1 MNTITGAGGSS
12 AGKKLLLVDG
22 HSILNRAFYG
32 MPDLTNAKGVH
43 TGAVYGFLNILFSQ
57 IDELQPDYLTVAFD
71 VHAPTFRHEAYAEY
85 KGTRKSMPEELREQV
100 PLMKKMLT
108 AMGIPICEQA
118 GLEADDILGTLAKK
132 AQAMD
137 MDVVL
142 LSGDRDLLQIATDRI
157 CVRIPRTR
165 KGQTVIDDFREAQVL
180 ETYGVTPLQFIE
192 VKALMGDASDNIPGV
207 PKVGEKTAT
216 QLIRQFG
223 SVDGVYEHLDE
234 IKKPALH
241 KNLAENEDQAR
252 MSLFLAAIKTDCDV
266 ELDMEKA
273 AAGGYYTREAFEL
286 CTELGFK
293 NILPRFD
300 RDVVEETAGG
310 FDILEITEKKALS
323 ELEDFL
329 LSKIRSGQEMV
340 IGVWPVLDFPGYGMD
355 SPAVL
360 TGVGIS
366 SSPAG
371 ARKADG
377 NWFIRAD
384 GAGENSAD
392 ILSFLKELRIAV
404 RETGRGSGKKPEA
417 ETMPAG
423 SSEPGA
429 VPSGAVSSGTASS
442 KETVSSKEAVSSQK
456 TDSSKD
462 FVPLKEEPASLL
474 AVFGQKGHMFL
485 WGIDAEAEF
494 SEGIRLEG
502 ILDLLVGSYLVN
514 PLKSDYEIE
523 DVASEYLGISLQ
535 GAKSLFGKKTWARAF
550 GEEPGAVISYAC
562 RAADAI
568 RQAAP
573 LVRSKL
579 QDSGMWE
586 LYTQIERPLTFV
598 LSDME
603 RLGIR
608 IQPEALKA
616 YSDSL
621 GGRIDELEQQIYR
634 ETEETFNIA
643 SPKQLGEV
651 LFEKMGLPGGKKTKT
666 GYSTAAGVLEKLA
679 PDYPVVND
687 ILEYRGLTKLRST
700 YADGLMAFVADDRR
714 IHTTLRQTITATGR
728 ISSTD
733 PNLQNIP
740 MKTDLGRQIRKAFI
754 PREGYTFTDADYSQ
768 IELRILAHMSG
779 DPGLIEAYRE
789 NEDIHRITASKV
801 FHTPFDEVT
810 PLQRRNAKAVN
821 FGIVYGISSFGLSQ
835 GLSISRAEAAEYI
848 KAYFKTYPGIK
859 IFLDG
864 LVSSAKK
871 EGYAITMYGR
881 RRPVP
886 ELSSSNFMQRSFGER
901 VAMNSPIQGSAADIM
916 KIAMIRVWER
926 LEREKLQSRL
936 ILQIHDELLIETAPG
951 EEEAVRRVLEEEM
964 EHSADLSVRLETDV
978 HSGADWYM
986 AK

>member
-132 AQAMD
+132 AQAVD

-157 CVRIPRTR
+157 CIRIPRTR

-216 QLIRQFG
+216 QLIREFG

-234 IKKPALH
+234 VKKPALH
-241 KNLAENEDQAR
+241 KTLAENEDKAR

-273 AAGGYYTREAFEL
+273 AAGGYYTKEAFEL

-310 FDILEITEKKALS
+310 FEPLEIVEEKALAQMK
-323 ELEDFL
+323 DTL
-329 LSKIRSGQEMV
+329 LSEIRSGQEMV
-340 IGVWPVLDFPGYGMD
+340 IGVWPVLDFPGYGME

-371 ARKADG
+371 AKSADG
-377 NWFIRAD
+377 NWFIRTD
-384 GAGENSAD
+384 STGENNAAV
-392 ILSFLKELRIAV
+392 LSFLKELRTAV
-404 RETGRGSGKKPEA
+404 RE
-417 ETMPAG
+417 
-423 SSEPGA
+423 SS
-429 VPSGAVSSGTASS
+429 TASDSRETSAASDLKESSAASES
-442 KETVSSKEAVSSQK
+442 KENTGSM
-456 TDSSKD
+456 
-462 FVPLKEEPASLL
+462 L

-494 SEGIRLEG
+494 SEGIRMEG

-586 LYTQIERPLTFV
+586 LYTQIERPLTFI

-603 RLGIR
+603 SLGIR

-634 ETEETFNIA
+634 ETGETFNIA

-700 YADGLMAFVADDRR
+700 YADGLMAYVADDRR

-801 FHTPFDEVT
+801 FHTPIDEVT

-951 EEEAVRRVLEEEM
+951 EEETVRRILEEEM
-964 EHSADLSVRLETDV
+964 EHAADLSVRLETDV

>member
-132 AQAMD
+132 AQAVD

-157 CVRIPRTR
+157 CIRIPRTR

-216 QLIRQFG
+216 QLIREFG

-234 IKKPALH
+234 VKKPALH
-241 KNLAENEDQAR
+241 KTLAENEDKAR

-273 AAGGYYTREAFEL
+273 AAGGYYTKEAFEL

-310 FDILEITEKKALS
+310 FEPLEIVEEKALAQMK
-323 ELEDFL
+323 DTL
-329 LSKIRSGQEMV
+329 LSEIRSGQEMV
-340 IGVWPVLDFPGYGMD
+340 IGVWPVLDFPGYGME

-371 ARKADG
+371 AKSADG
-377 NWFIRAD
+377 NWFIRTD
-384 GAGENSAD
+384 STGENNAAV
-392 ILSFLKELRIAV
+392 LSFLKELRTAV
-404 RETGRGSGKKPEA
+404 RE
-417 ETMPAG
+417 
-423 SSEPGA
+423 SS
-429 VPSGAVSSGTASS
+429 TASDSRETSAASDLKESSAASGS
-442 KETVSSKEAVSSQK
+442 KENTGSM
-456 TDSSKD
+456 
-462 FVPLKEEPASLL
+462 L

-494 SEGIRLEG
+494 SEGIRMEG

-535 GAKSLFGKKTWARAF
+535 GAKSLFGKKTWAQAF

-573 LVRSKL
+573 LVRRKL
-579 QDSGMWE
+579 QESGMWE
-586 LYTQIERPLTFV
+586 LYTQIERPLTFI

-603 RLGIR
+603 SLGIR

-634 ETEETFNIA
+634 ETGETFNIA

-700 YADGLMAFVADDRR
+700 YADGLMAYVADDRR

-801 FHTPFDEVT
+801 FHTPIDEVT

-951 EEEAVRRVLEEEM
+951 EEETVRRILEEEM
-964 EHSADLSVRLETDV
+964 EHAADLSVRLETDV

>member
-1 MNTITGAGGSS
+1 M
-12 AGKKLLLVDG
+12 
-22 HSILNRAFYG
+22 
-32 MPDLTNAKGVH
+32 
-43 TGAVYGFLNILFSQ
+43 
-57 IDELQPDYLTVAFD
+57 
-71 VHAPTFRHEAYAEY
+71 
-85 KGTRKSMPEELREQV
+85 
-100 PLMKKMLT
+100 
-108 AMGIPICEQA
+108 
-118 GLEADDILGTLAKK
+118 
-132 AQAMD
+132 
-137 MDVVL
+137 
-142 LSGDRDLLQIATDRI
+142 
-157 CVRIPRTR
+157 
-165 KGQTVIDDFREAQVL
+165 
-180 ETYGVTPLQFIE
+180 
-192 VKALMGDASDNIPGV
+192 
-207 PKVGEKTAT
+207 
-216 QLIRQFG
+216 
-223 SVDGVYEHLDE
+223 
-234 IKKPALH
+234 
-241 KNLAENEDQAR
+241 
-252 MSLFLAAIKTDCDV
+252 
-266 ELDMEKA
+266 
-273 AAGGYYTREAFEL
+273 
-286 CTELGFK
+286 
-293 NILPRFD
+293 
-300 RDVVEETAGG
+300 EETAGG
-310 FDILEITEKKALS
+310 FEPLEIVEEKALAQMK
-323 ELEDFL
+323 DTL

-340 IGVWPVLDFPGYGMD
+340 IGVWPVLDFPGYGME

-371 ARKADG
+371 AKSADG
-377 NWFIRAD
+377 NWFIRTD
-384 GAGENSAD
+384 GTGENNAAV
-392 ILSFLKELRIAV
+392 LSFLKELRTAV
-404 RETGRGSGKKPEA
+404 RE
-417 ETMPAG
+417 
-423 SSEPGA
+423 SS
-429 VPSGAVSSGTASS
+429 TASDSRETSAASDLKESSAASES
-442 KETVSSKEAVSSQK
+442 KENTGSM
-456 TDSSKD
+456 
-462 FVPLKEEPASLL
+462 L

-494 SEGIRLEG
+494 SEGIRMEG

-573 LVRSKL
+573 LVRPAREFIAPAARLLHRGNGSSIGHR
-579 QDSGMWE
+579 QF
-586 LYTQIERPLTFV
+586 TQHC
-598 LSDME
+598 
-603 RLGIR
+603 LGIR

-634 ETEETFNIA
+634 ETGETFNIA

-700 YADGLMAFVADDRR
+700 YADGLMAYVADDRR

-801 FHTPFDEVT
+801 FHTPIDEVT

-951 EEEAVRRVLEEEM
+951 EEETVRRILEEEM
-964 EHSADLSVRLETDV
+964 EHAADLSVRLETDV

>member
-132 AQAMD
+132 AQAVD

-157 CVRIPRTR
+157 CIRIPRTR

-216 QLIRQFG
+216 QLIREFG

-234 IKKPALH
+234 VKKPALH
-241 KNLAENEDQAR
+241 KTLAENEDKAR

-273 AAGGYYTREAFEL
+273 AAGGYYTKEAFEL

-310 FDILEITEKKALS
+310 FEPLEIVEEKALAQMK
-323 ELEDFL
+323 DTL

-340 IGVWPVLDFPGYGMD
+340 IGVWPVLDFPGYGME

-371 ARKADG
+371 AKSADG
-377 NWFIRAD
+377 NWFIRTD
-384 GAGENSAD
+384 STGENNAAV
-392 ILSFLKELRIAV
+392 LSFLKELRTAV
-404 RETGRGSGKKPEA
+404 RESSPASDSR
-417 ETMPAG
+417 ETSAASDLKE
-423 SSEPGA
+423 SS
-429 VPSGAVSSGTASS
+429 TASGS
-442 KETVSSKEAVSSQK
+442 KENTGSM
-456 TDSSKD
+456 
-462 FVPLKEEPASLL
+462 L

-494 SEGIRLEG
+494 SEGIRMEG

-535 GAKSLFGKKTWARAF
+535 GAKSLFGKKTWVQAF

-573 LVRSKL
+573 LVRRKL
-579 QDSGMWE
+579 QESGMWE
-586 LYTQIERPLTFV
+586 LYTQIERPLTFI

-603 RLGIR
+603 SLGIR

-634 ETEETFNIA
+634 ETGETFNIA

-700 YADGLMAFVADDRR
+700 YADGLMAYVADDRR

-801 FHTPFDEVT
+801 FHTPIDEVT

-951 EEEAVRRVLEEEM
+951 EEETVRRILEEEM
-964 EHSADLSVRLETDV
+964 EHAADLSVRLETDV

>member
-1 MNTITGAGGSS
+1 MNSETGTGMSS

-132 AQAMD
+132 AQAVD

-157 CVRIPRTR
+157 CIRIPRTR

-216 QLIRQFG
+216 QLIREFG

-241 KNLAENEDQAR
+241 KTLAENEDQAR

-273 AAGGYYTREAFEL
+273 AAGGYFTKEAFEL

-310 FDILEITEKKALS
+310 FEPLEIVEEKALAQMK
-323 ELEDFL
+323 DTL
-329 LSKIRSGQEMV
+329 LSKIRGGQEMV
-340 IGVWPVLDFPGYGMD
+340 IGVWPVLDFPGYGME

-371 ARKADG
+371 AKSADG
-377 NWFIRAD
+377 NWFIRTD
-384 GAGENSAD
+384 GAGENSAAV
-392 ILSFLKELRIAV
+392 LSFLKELRTAV
-404 RETGRGSGKKPEA
+404 RESIAASDSRESSAASDLKESSTASDSKE
-417 ETMPAG
+417 
-423 SSEPGA
+423 SSEASDSRESSAVSDSKENPGA
-429 VPSGAVSSGTASS
+429 T
-442 KETVSSKEAVSSQK
+442 
-456 TDSSKD
+456 
-462 FVPLKEEPASLL
+462 L

-485 WGIDAEAEF
+485 WGIDAETEF
-494 SEGIRLEG
+494 SEGIRMEG

-535 GAKSLFGKKTWARAF
+535 GAKSLFGKKTRAQAF
-550 GEEPGAVISYAC
+550 SEEPGAVISYAC
-562 RAADAI
+562 RAADAL
-568 RQAAP
+568 RPAAP
-573 LVRSKL
+573 LVRRKL
-579 QDSGMWE
+579 QESGMWE
-586 LYTQIERPLTFV
+586 LYTQIERPLTFI

-608 IQPEALKA
+608 IQPEALRA

-634 ETEETFNIA
+634 ETGETFNIA

-700 YADGLMAFVADDRR
+700 YADGLMAYVADDRR

-801 FHTPFDEVT
+801 FHTPIDEVT

-951 EEEAVRRVLEEEM
+951 EEETVRRVLEEEM
-964 EHSADLSVRLETDV
+964 EQAADLSVRLETDV